1 MDNIPSPISI
11 ALTEDQ
17 HLALANLKTADKA
30 VSIVCALLRAKYGE
44 NAKIEEDR
52 EGVDLIV
59 SIDGRTERI
68 EVKGTEKPDIA
79 WSQLKVS
86 SQQSHDALA
95 SGDASIY
102 RVVDVCS
109 VNPRIYVLE
118 HGKHFRLEHEPRWA
132 VKRAKPKDDRYPM
145 RGLPY
150 RYERPHDPVTL
161 EDWEILK

>member
-17 HLALANLKTADKA
+17 RLALADLKTADKA
-30 VSIVCALLRAKYGE
+30 VSIVCALLRITYGE
-44 NAKIEEDR
+44 NAKIEEDKK
-52 EGVDLIV
+52 GVDLIV
-59 SIDGRTERI
+59 SIGGRMERI
-68 EVKGTEKPDIA
+68 EVKGTEKSDIA

-95 SGDASIY
+95 SGDALIY
-102 RVVDVCS
+102 RVVDVS
-109 VNPRIYVLE
+109 SANPRIYILE
-118 HGKHFRLEHEPRWA
+118 HGKHFKLEHEPRWA
-132 VKRAKPKDDRYPM
+132 VKRATPVEKRYPM

-150 RYERPHDPVTL
+150 RYERPHDPVAL